1 MKNTKPRT
9 ATAEKQK
16 KRLIRVLEELFQ
28 LDQPDLDFGFYRI
41 MHAKASTV
49 SNFIQKD
56 LLKIIENAFGEV
68 DEAQVERT
76 KESYELEIE
85 RAKSYGSADPENSA
99 PVQQAKEDYER
110 AKDGS
115 ITEAEIYEHI
125 YRFFRRYYDS
135 GDFLSTRYY
144 SKETANNAAA
154 YSVPYDGRE
163 VYFHWAN
170 SDQYYTKTSEHLN
183 NFTFDIIQGLPKGE
197 TILANLSK
205 SLKLHFKIVEASEGE
220 HNNNKVQAEGERYF
234 IIHRK
239 QPVLLDENNEV
250 SIQFEYRSD
259 IDKTGISRNW
269 QEQKIDEAEELIFK
283 SLEKLGETKP
293 YTLILN
299 HKIGEDK
306 KKRTLLRKYLN
317 QYTKRNSNDCFIHK
331 DLGSFLNRELNFYIK
346 NEVMQLDDIES
357 INITDFQTYL
367 TKIKVLREIAGKLIT
382 ILSQL
387 ENFQKKLWLKKKFVT
402 DTQYCITLD
411 RIPLDMYPEIASNK
425 KQISEWVKLFAI
437 DKLEGYQKNID
448 VKFLKDNPFLVLDTA
463 LFSEKFKEELINSIN
478 DFDEQ
483 CQGLLVNGDN
493 FHVLNLMQN
502 RYHQQINYI
511 YIDPPYNAKSSEI
524 LYKNSY
530 KHSSWLALIESRL
543 LLSKNLQALNGNL
556 TIAIDENE
564 GDKLSLLLT
573 SIYDKEK
580 HEKTVVSIVH
590 NPQGIQGN
598 NFSYSSE
605 YAIFITPNKKGA
617 INTVDVPER
626 KEALRDDTGNSY
638 LRTDAKNCFYPIH
651 IKDNMIV
658 GFGQVP
664 EDSFH
669 PKDRIVKAKNSIEIW
684 PIRDGVERKW
694 RYARQS
700 VEAIEANL
708 FVKDTKRGLDVFQI
722 KNRGKPKTVW
732 SDPKYHAGGKFGTKL
747 LEDILG
753 EKKFDFPK
761 SLKTVEQSIEIS
773 TKSNSLVLDY
783 FAGSGTTGN
792 AVININREDGG
803 NRKYIM
809 IEMGNYFDTVTK
821 PRMQKVIYSDEWKDG
836 QPVSRTGSSHAFK
849 YIRLESYEDTL
860 NNLVI
865 NSNDKRENSLEI
877 NADFRKEYML
887 NYWLDFETKGSPSL
901 LNIDLFDDPTSYK
914 LNIKK
919 PGSDEYEERA
929 IDLVETFNWL
939 IGLQVEHLGKWQS
952 YTSKLKREL
961 DPELPEDQKTRL
973 VVDGELKE
981 TDVEKWS
988 FRKVTGQVAS
998 IPGDMTNTEKVLII
1012 WRKLTKNLE
1021 EDNAILNKWFKEH
1034 IATNKEYNFD
1044 VIYVNGSNN
1053 LKNILGD
1060 DSKPQVRLLEKTFHS
1075 NMWDIG

>member
-1 MKNTKPRT
+1 MKNTKSRT

-56 LLKIIENAFGEV
+56 LLKIIENAFGQV

-144 SKETANNAAA
+144 AKETANNAAA

-170 SDQYYTKTSEHLN
+170 SDQYYIKTSEHLN

-197 TILANLSK
+197 AILGNLPK

-234 IIHRK
+234 IIHKK

-250 SIQFEYRSD
+250 IIQFEYRSD
-259 IDKTGISRNW
+259 IDKTGTSRNW

-299 HKIGEDK
+299 QEIDKDK

-317 QYTKRNSNDCFIHK
+317 QYTKRNSNDYFIHK

-367 TKIKVLREIAGKLIT
+367 KKIKVLREIGGKLIT

-437 DKLEGYQKNID
+437 DKIDGYNENID
-448 VKFLKDNPFLVLDTA
+448 IQLLKDNPFLVLDTA
-463 LFSEKFKEELINSIN
+463 LFSSEFKQLLLSKISNL
-478 DFDEQ
+478 DENTD
-483 CQGLLVNGDN
+483 GLLIHSEN
-493 FHVLNLMQN
+493 FQSLQFIQN
-502 RYHQQINYI
+502 RYREQVGCL
-511 YIDPPYNAKSSEI
+511 YIDPPYNTDGDGF

-530 KHSSWLALIESRL
+530 RHSNWVSFIEDR
-543 LLSKNLQALNGNL
+543 K
-556 TIAIDENE
+556 IAANP
-564 GDKLSLLLT
+564 LLT
-573 SIYDKEK
+573 LDGTSFISIDDKEA
-580 HEKTVVSIVH
+580 SNLLQIAS
-590 NPQGIQGN
+590 P
-598 NFSYSSE
+598 SSE
-605 YAIFITPNKKGA
+605 VMIWRKSGDGRDGKMK
-617 INTVDVPER
+617 NTSTFRIDHEYIIVDY
-626 KEALRDDTGNSY
+626 K
-638 LRTDAKNCFYPIH
+638 DAKKLNKSFEKPNWIN
-651 IKDNMIV
+651 IKNNSNNHPLGPHELGSISRTEQSSNLNSQNYYTVISPTGKQFTRQFDI
-658 GFGQVP
+658 P
-664 EDSFH
+664 EDEF
-669 PKDRIVKAKNSIEIW
+669 KK
-684 PIRDGVERKW
+684 
-694 RYARQS
+694 
-700 VEAIEANL
+700 
-708 FVKDTKRGLDVFQI
+708 LD
-722 KNRGKPKTVW
+722 
-732 SDPKYHAGGKFGTKL
+732 AGGRIGWGSDGNGVPRIRIFQNEKRKVTTSSILLHSGSTTEGTSELEYLIGNEELAKKL
-747 LEDILG
+747 RPKPLKLIADKILVIG
-753 EKKFDFPK
+753 
-761 SLKTVEQSIEIS
+761 
-773 TKSNSLVLDY
+773 SNSKSVVLDY
-783 FAGSGTTGN
+783 FAGSGTTGH
-792 AVININREDGG
+792 AVINLNRDDGG
-803 NRKYIM
+803 ERKYIM
-809 IEMGNYFDTVTK
+809 VEMGDYFDTVTK